1 MRLCAARRRV
11 HVSVNP
17 GGSPRTGRLTWS
29 LIMQTQQSTVEQQQV
44 QTVETVVQNVAP
56 DFEVIEVEG
65 CLSSSNA

>member
-1 MRLCAARRRV
+1 
-11 HVSVNP
+11 
-17 GGSPRTGRLTWS
+17 
-29 LIMQTQQSTVEQQQV
+29 MQTQQSTVEPQQF